1 MSARFKKVGLAAIV
15 LDLLLAGTAFAALH
29 HGSGS
34 ASHGGKLSAAALEQ
48 LLGGLGTARPSC
60 TADPNGGF
68 DYLCQSGGSRTLY
81 DVAADHITNRV
92 ELP

>member
-1 MSARFKKVGLAAIV
+1 MSAVAKRVGLAAIV

-29 HGSGS
+29 HGSS
-34 ASHGGKLSAAALEQ
+34 TAVRGGKMSRAALEQ
-48 LLGGLGTARPSC
+48 LLSGPGSARGSC
-60 TADPNGGF
+60 TVDPNGGF

-81 DVAADHITNRV
+81 DVTADHITNRV